1 MVASTVLYALSHL
14 KIGAPMLHGK
24 DGKAVN
30 TATEGRLDGGQH
42 QNRLLASPA
51 LRRSPTLAL
60 VDQIE
65 AARKAGQDA
74 ISLSTP
80 SFPAE
85 HLVET
90 APLGS
95 GMRLSAPEGDPA
107 LRAAVRSGLF
117 SHWELPDHQ
126 VCITAG
132 AKAALFS
139 VLRSLPISGAVVLVP
154 GPAWPSYEDIVRLAN
169 HVPHPI
175 WTDFA
180 DGFRLDPDV
189 LVDNLR
195 RTGARA
201 LLLANPGNPSGRIHT
216 HSELQGALDACRAAD
231 AVLVLDESFSE
242 ILFDAPAWATS
253 NTAPDPALVIVNSFS
268 KNHHLQGHRVAACLI
283 HKSRIDDFVA
293 VHQTLVS
300 SAPSF
305 GQAAALAALR
315 GGLVANYAESRAI
328 SAQIIA
334 RAGWAFQPNQGS
346 FYHFPRLPDAQAVLA
361 KLRDVGLFALTGSTF
376 GAPYGDH
383 LRLCFGRPV
392 AEMAEIQRRI
402 EALGLL
408 EPV

>member
-1 MVASTVLYALSHL
+1 
-14 KIGAPMLHGK
+14 MLHKK
-24 DGKAVN
+24 DDKAES
-30 TATEGRLDGGQH
+30 TATGGRMDNWQH
-42 QNRLLASPA
+42 QNDLLASPA

-60 VDQIE
+60 ADQIE
-65 AARKAGQDA
+65 AARKAGQDV

-80 SFPAE
+80 SFPTE
-85 HLVET
+85 QSVET

-107 LRAAVRSGLF
+107 LRDEVRSGLF
-117 SHWELPDHQ
+117 GHWHLPDHQ

-139 VLRSLPISGAVVLVP
+139 VLRSLPVSGAAVLVP
-154 GPAWPSYEDIVRLAN
+154 GPAWPSYEDIVRLAR
-169 HVPHPI
+169 HVPHPV
-175 WTDFA
+175 WTDFV

-189 LVDNLR
+189 LADQLR

-201 LLLANPGNPSGRIHT
+201 VLLANPGNPTGRIHT
-216 HSELQGALDACRAAD
+216 QSELQGALDACRAAD

-253 NTAPDPALVIVNSFS
+253 VTAPDPALVIVNSFS
-268 KNHHLQGHRVAACLI
+268 KNHHLQGLRVAACLM
-283 HKSRIDDFVA
+283 HQSRMDDFVA

-315 GGLVANYAESRAI
+315 GGPVANYAESREM
-328 SAQIIA
+328 SARIIA
-334 RAGWAFQPNQGS
+334 RTGWACQPNQGS

-361 KLRDVGLFALTGSTF
+361 QLRDAGLFALTGSTF

-402 EALGLL
+402 EASGLL
-408 EPV
+408 GQL